1 VPTGANGDAHFA
13 KMLETTQNE
22 RLRRNRPEWL
32 EQNNEGYESAREA
45 GTCAR
50 LAPTTQLD
58 YPWRLRVR
66 ANYRD
71 MSTFLMSGLDDDS
84 HATFHNGL
92 SPS

>member
-1 VPTGANGDAHFA
+1 MH
-13 KMLETTQNE
+13 E
-22 RLRRNRPEWL
+22 RRAL
-32 EQNNEGYESAREA
+32 G
-45 GTCAR
+45 AR

-71 MSTFLMSGLDDDS
+71 MSPFLMSGLDDDS
-84 HATFHNGL
+84 HAAFHNGL